1 VSDVSRTRSWLFV
14 APSLIVLGWGG
25 NHFLPLM
32 QYYRQVEGFS
42 QVQVNILLGAYVFGI
57 VPGFALSGGWSDRY
71 GRRPVLIA
79 GLVLGIVGSIVLATS
94 SSSFTGLCVGRFIC
108 GLSVAAGMVV
118 GTSWIKELSIAEGRS
133 AAGARRAA
141 GMLTIGF
148 GGGAGIGGAIAQW
161 GPWPAVL
168 PYLVQIGACVVALIV
183 LLRAS
188 ETRRFDASAK
198 TLLGNL
204 RVPRSARS
212 TFSRVILPLA
222 PWVFAAPALSFAV
235 GPSLVSDRI
244 PGFTVG
250 FATLV
255 TVITLATGWVTQFF
269 SGHLAKYL
277 RGRMGLVGGCL
288 IAVGALLLVPAATS
302 HQVWIVLVA
311 APVFG
316 AGYGLAMVSGLAT
329 VQALATPDDLAGI
342 TAAYYSLTYLG
353 FLLPATLA
361 ALTWFAPMWI
371 LLGATAAACAL
382 CTALAA
388 RGMRRGSAGTGTG
401 SVVGSGAPSAAVA
414 GLPPR
419 AEG

>member
-1 VSDVSRTRSWLFV
+1 MSSPSPHGATGEAGLAVDGSPARSWLLV
-14 APSLIVLGWGG
+14 APALIVLGWGG

-32 QYYRQVEGFS
+32 QYYRLVEGFS
-42 QVQVNILLGAYVFGI
+42 QVQVNILLGAYVVGI
-57 VPGFALSGGWSDRY
+57 VPGFALSGAWSDRY

-79 GLVLGIVGSIVLATS
+79 GLVLGVLGSIVLAAS
-94 SSSFTGLCVGRFIC
+94 SSSFTGLCVGRFVC

-133 AAGARRAA
+133 TAGARRAA

-148 GGGAGIGGAIAQW
+148 GGGAGVGGALAQW

-168 PYLVQIGACVVALIV
+168 PYVVQIVACAVAVIV
-183 LLRAS
+183 LLRAT
-188 ETRRFDASAK
+188 ETRRPDPGASR
-198 TLLGNL
+198 LLGDL
-204 RVPRSARS
+204 RVPRPARS
-212 TFSRVILPLA
+212 TFLRVVLPLA

-255 TVITLATGWVTQFF
+255 TVITLGVGWVTQFF
-269 SGHLAKYL
+269 SAHLAKHL
-277 RGRMGLVGGCL
+277 RGRMGLVGGSL
-288 IAVGALLLVPAATS
+288 IALGAVLLVPAATL
-302 HQVWIVLVA
+302 HQVWVVLLA

-316 AGYGLAMVSGLAT
+316 AGYGLAMVFGLAT
-329 VQALATPDDLAGI
+329 AQALATPGDLAGI
-342 TAAYYSLTYLG
+342 TAAYYSLTYAG
-353 FLLPATLA
+353 FLLPAALA
-361 ALTWFAPMWI
+361 ALAAFVPMGI

-388 RGMRRGSAGTGTG
+388 RGRRR
-401 SVVGSGAPSAAVA
+401 AALVDA
-414 GLPPR
+414 S
-419 AEG
+419 

>member
-1 VSDVSRTRSWLFV
+1 MNEAPRTRSWLLV

-57 VPGFALSGGWSDRY
+57 VPGFALSGAWSDRF
-71 GRRPVLIA
+71 GRRPVLMA
-79 GLVLGIVGSIVLATS
+79 GLVLGVIGSVVLASS
-94 SSSFTGLCVGRFIC
+94 SSSFAGLCIGRFIC

-133 AAGARRAA
+133 TAGARRAA

-148 GGGAGIGGAIAQW
+148 GGGAGVGGALAQW
-161 GPWPAVL
+161 APWPAVL
-168 PYLVQIGACVVALIV
+168 PYLVQIAACVIALIV

-188 ETRRFDASAK
+188 ETRRSDPGAAR
-198 TLLGNL
+198 LLGDL
-204 RVPRSARS
+204 RVPPRAGP
-212 TFSRVILPLA
+212 TFLRVILPLA

-235 GPSLVSDRI
+235 GPSLVSDRL

-255 TVITLATGWVTQFF
+255 TVITLGVGWVTQFF
-269 SGHLAKYL
+269 SGHLATYL
-277 RGRMGLVGGCL
+277 RGRMGLVGGSL
-288 IAVGALLLVPAATS
+288 IAAGALLLIPAAAT

-316 AGYGLAMVSGLAT
+316 AGYGLAMVSGLTTA
-329 VQALATPDDLAGI
+329 QSLATPQDLAGI
-342 TAAYYSLTYLG
+342 TAVYYSLTYVG
-353 FLLPATLA
+353 FLLPAILA
-361 ALTWFAPMWI
+361 ALASFAPMWI
-371 LLGATAAACAL
+371 LLGVTAAACAL
-382 CTALAA
+382 CTAVAA
-388 RGMRRGSAGTGTG
+388 RSMRRALVSA
-401 SVVGSGAPSAAVA
+401 P
-414 GLPPR
+414 
-419 AEG
+419 

>member
-1 VSDVSRTRSWLFV
+1 MTSSSSTAGHRTAGGDPRTRSWLLV
-14 APSLIVLGWGG
+14 APALIVLAWGG

-42 QVQVNILLGAYVFGI
+42 QVQVDILLGTYVLGI
-57 VPGFALSGGWSDRY
+57 VPGFALSGAWSDRY

-79 GLVLGIVGSIVLATS
+79 GLALGVLGSIVLASS
-94 SSSFTGLCVGRFIC
+94 SSSFAGLCAGRFVC

-133 AAGARRAA
+133 TAGARRAA

-148 GGGAGIGGAIAQW
+148 GGGAGIGGALAQW

-168 PYLVQIGACVVALIV
+168 PYLVQITACAVALIV

-188 ETRRFDASAK
+188 ETRPVDPGATR
-198 TLLGNL
+198 LLGDL
-204 RVPRSARS
+204 RVPRSARP
-212 TFSRVILPLA
+212 TFLRVVLPLA

-235 GPSLVSDRI
+235 GPSLVSDRL
-244 PGFTVG
+244 PGYTVG

-255 TVITLATGWVTQFF
+255 TVITLGVGWVTQFF
-269 SGHLAKYL
+269 SGHLARYL
-277 RGRMGLVGGCL
+277 RGRTGLVGGSL
-288 IAVGALLLVPAATS
+288 IAVGALLLIPAAVS
-302 HQVWIVLVA
+302 HQVLMVLVA

-329 VQALATPDDLAGI
+329 AQALATPRDLAGI
-342 TAAYYSLTYLG
+342 TAAYYSLTYVG
-353 FLLPATLA
+353 FLLPAALA
-361 ALTWFAPMWI
+361 ALSASAPMGI

-388 RGMRRGSAGTGTG
+388 RGMRRGAQDVRGG
-401 SVVGSGAPSAAVA
+401 
-414 GLPPR
+414 R
-419 AEG
+419 

>member
-1 VSDVSRTRSWLFV
+1 MTDVSRTRSWLLV

-42 QVQVNILLGAYVFGI
+42 QVQVDILLGTYVLGL
-57 VPGFALSGGWSDRY
+57 VPGFALSGAWSDRY

-79 GLVLGIVGSIVLATS
+79 GLVLGILGSLVLASS

-133 AAGARRAA
+133 TAGARRAA

-148 GGGAGIGGAIAQW
+148 GGGAAIGGALAQW

-168 PYLVQIGACVVALIV
+168 PYLVQIVACVVALIV

-188 ETRRFDASAK
+188 ETRPFDPDAK
-198 TLLGNL
+198 KLLGDL
-204 RVPRSARS
+204 RIPRPARP
-212 TFSRVILPLA
+212 TFFRVILPLA

-244 PGFTVG
+244 PGYTVG

-255 TVITLATGWVTQFF
+255 MIITLGVGWVTQFF
-269 SGHLAKYL
+269 SGHLAKLL
-277 RGRMGLVGGCL
+277 RGRMGLVGGSL
-288 IAVGALLLVPAATS
+288 ITLGALLLIPAAYS
-302 HQVWIVLVA
+302 HQVWIVLLA

-316 AGYGLAMVSGLAT
+316 AGYGLAMVFGLAT
-329 VQALATPDDLAGI
+329 TQALATPHDLAGI
-342 TAAYYSLTYLG
+342 TAVYYSLTYVG
-353 FLLPATLA
+353 FLLPAALA
-361 ALTWFAPMWI
+361 ALTSFAPMWI
-371 LLGATAAACAL
+371 LLGATAAVCAL

-388 RGMRRGSAGTGTG
+388 RGLRRTT
-401 SVVGSGAPSAAVA
+401 VAAE
-414 GLPPR
+414 PR
-419 AEG
+419 RPQLDRQQ

>member
-1 VSDVSRTRSWLFV
+1 MTDVSRTRSWLLV

-42 QVQVNILLGAYVFGI
+42 QVQVDILLGTYVLGL
-57 VPGFALSGGWSDRY
+57 VPGVALSGAWSDRY

-79 GLVLGIVGSIVLATS
+79 GLVLGILGSIVLAS
-94 SSSFTGLCVGRFIC
+94 SSTSFAGLCVGRFIC

-133 AAGARRAA
+133 SAGARRAA

-148 GGGAGIGGAIAQW
+148 GGGAAIGGALAQF

-168 PYLVQIGACVVALIV
+168 PYLVQIVACVVALIV

-188 ETRRFDASAK
+188 ETRPFDPDAK
-198 TLLGNL
+198 KLLGDL
-204 RVPRSARS
+204 RIPRPARP
-212 TFSRVILPLA
+212 TFLRLILPLA

-244 PGFTVG
+244 SGYAVG

-255 TVITLATGWVTQFF
+255 MIITLGVGWVTQFF

-277 RGRMGLVGGCL
+277 RGRMGLVGGSL
-288 IAVGALLLVPAATS
+288 ITVGALLLIPAAYA

-316 AGYGLAMVSGLAT
+316 AGYGLAMVSGLAAT
-329 VQALATPDDLAGI
+329 QALATPKDLAGI
-342 TAAYYSLTYLG
+342 TAVYYSLTYVG
-353 FLLPATLA
+353 FLLPAALA
-361 ALTWFAPMWI
+361 ALTSFAPMWI
-371 LLGATAAACAL
+371 LLGATAVACAL
-382 CTALAA
+382 CTAIAA
-388 RGMRRGSAGTGTG
+388 RGMRRSIVDTE
-401 SVVGSGAPSAAVA
+401 
-414 GLPPR
+414 PR
-419 AEG
+419 RQQLNRQT